1 MASERRIG
9 GGTQLAGVIGWP
21 VEHSRS
27 PQMHNAAYAALGM
40 DWAYVAMPVEP
51 ARLEQALHGAAALGF
66 AGLNITLP
74 HKQATAAICDE
85 LSPEARRAD
94 SANTVVM
101 MDGGRLRGDTTDGQ
115 GMLDAI
121 GDLPGPGALVLGA
134 GGAAR
139 AAVAALAGAGVAGAG
154 SAPRGAGGGGV
165 GRGGGGAG
173 AGVAVT
179 VSARRRQA
187 AERLARE
194 LGATASGWPATE
206 APDLIVNATPVGQAG
221 EAARLPL
228 DARLLDGRVVCD
240 LAYRGDGAETG
251 LIAAARERGAR
262 AVDGM
267 EVLVGQGAL
276 AFRLFTG
283 EEPPIEIMRAAV
295 RNATIA

>member
-1 MASERRIG
+1 MAGERRIG
-9 GGTQLAGVIGWP
+9 GGTRLAGVIGWP

-40 DWAYVAMPVEP
+40 DWAYVAMPVQP
-51 ARLEQALHGAAALGF
+51 TRLEQALRGAAALGF
-66 AGLNITLP
+66 AGLNVTIP

-85 LSPEARRAD
+85 LSPEARRAA
-94 SANTVVM
+94 SANTVLM
-101 MDGGRLRGDTTDGQ
+101 QDGGGLRGETTDGQ

-139 AAVAALAGAGVAGAG
+139 AAVAALAGAGLV
-154 SAPRGAGGGGV
+154 
-165 GRGGGGAG
+165 
-173 AGVAVT
+173 VT
-179 VSARRRQA
+179 VSARRRDA
-187 AERLARE
+187 AEQLAQE
-194 LGATASGWPATE
+194 LGATATGWPARD
-206 APDLIVNATPVGQAG
+206 APELIVNATPLGQAG
-221 EAARLPL
+221 EAARLPI
-228 DARLLDGRVVCD
+228 DAGLLDGRVVCD

-262 AVDGM
+262 AVDGLD
-267 EVLVGQGAL
+267 VLVGQGAL

-283 EEPPIEIMRAAV
+283 AEPPIEIMRAAV